1 MSAQSII
8 IVVGIVLIGLTV
20 LSSLGKKDS
29 GTQLINPKIAIPLGI
44 LGVLLVIYG
53 SYTSSDVS
61 YVSSQM
67 EQITRGNTVDIEG
80 PVTSVRVISPVEG
93 DSVDCR
99 ILSMGVYPE
108 GHEKDIWVVLKP
120 SDERYYPQ
128 SDHTN
133 TSYKRDGEWQVVTRF
148 GGDLEEKYELIV
160 YEADESASQ
169 FFSATIQDWKD
180 QESYPGLEDAD
191 LPQGATEVDRID
203 VYLGKNCRGVF

>member
-1 MSAQSII
+1 MSAQLLII
-8 IVVGIVLIGLTV
+8 IVGIVLIGVSV

-29 GTQLINPKIAIPLGI
+29 GTQLINPKVGIPLGI
-44 LGVLLVIYG
+44 LGVLMIIYG
-53 SYTSSDVS
+53 SYTSDVA

-67 EQITRGNTVDIEG
+67 EQITRGTKVEIEG
-80 PVTSVRVISPVEG
+80 PVNSVKVISPVEA

-120 SDERYYPQ
+120 SDEKYYPQ

-160 YEADESASQ
+160 YETDASASQ
-169 FFSATIQDWKD
+169 FFSTTILDWKNK
-180 QESYPGLEDAD
+180 ESYPGLEETDMPA
-191 LPQGATEVDRID
+191 GATEVDRIN
-203 VYLGKNCRGVF
+203 VYLRKNCRGVH

>member
-1 MSAQSII
+1 MSANLLII
-8 IVVGIVLIGLTV
+8 LVGIVLIGVSV

-29 GTQLINPKIAIPLGI
+29 GTQLINPKVGIPLGV
-44 LGVLLVIYG
+44 LGVLMIIYG
-53 SYTSSDVS
+53 SYTSDVA

-67 EQITRGNTVDIEG
+67 EQITRGKKVEIEG
-80 PVTSVRVISPVEG
+80 PVTSVKVISPVEA

-120 SDERYYPQ
+120 SDEKYYPQ

-160 YEADESASQ
+160 YETDASASQ
-169 FFSATIQDWKD
+169 FFSTTILDWKNK
-180 QESYPGLEDAD
+180 ESYPGLEETDMPA
-191 LPQGATEVDRID
+191 GATEVDRIN
-203 VYLGKNCRGVF
+203 VYLRKNCRGVH

>member
-8 IVVGIVLIGLTV
+8 IIVGIVLIGVTV

-29 GTQLINPKIAIPLGI
+29 GTPLISPKVAIPLGI
-44 LGVLLVIYG
+44 LGVLMVIYG
-53 SYTSSDVS
+53 SYTSDVS
-61 YVSSQM
+61 HVSSQM
-67 EQITRGNTVDIEG
+67 EQITRGNKVEIKG
-80 PVTSVRVISPVEG
+80 PVNSVKVISPVEG

-99 ILSMGVYPE
+99 ILSMGVYPK

-120 SDERYYPQ
+120 SDEKYYPQ

-160 YEADESASQ
+160 YETDASASQ
-169 FFSATIQDWKD
+169 FFSTTILDWKNK
-180 QESYPGLEDAD
+180 ESYPGLEETDMPA
-191 LPQGATEVDRID
+191 GATEVDRIN
-203 VYLGKNCRGVF
+203 VYLRKNCRGVH

>member
-1 MSAQSII
+1 MSAQLLII
-8 IVVGIVLIGLTV
+8 LVGIVLAGLAV
-20 LSSLGKKDS
+20 VSSLGEKAS
-29 GTQLINPKIAIPLGI
+29 SPQLINPKVGIPLGV
-44 LGVLLVIYG
+44 LGVLMIIFG
-53 SYTSSDVS
+53 SYTSDVV

-67 EQITRGNTVDIEG
+67 EQVSRGNKLEIKG
-80 PVTSVRVISPVEG
+80 PVDSVRVISPVEG

-120 SDERYYPQ
+120 SDEKYYPQ

-148 GGDLEEKYELIV
+148 GGDFEEKYELIV
-160 YEADESASQ
+160 YETDASASQ
-169 FFSATIQDWKD
+169 FFSTTIQDWKN
-180 QESYPGLEDAD
+180 QESYPGLEDAE
-191 LPQGATEVDRID
+191 LPEGATEVDRIN

>member
-1 MSAQSII
+1 M
-8 IVVGIVLIGLTV
+8 GIVLIGVTV
-20 LSSLGKKDS
+20 LSSLGKKDA
-29 GTQLINPKIAIPLGI
+29 GAQLINPKVAIPLGV
-44 LGVLLVIYG
+44 LGVLMVIYA
-53 SYTSSDVS
+53 SYTSDVL

-67 EQITRGNTVDIEG
+67 EQITRGNKVEIEG
-80 PVTSVRVISPVEG
+80 PVTSVKVISPVEA

-99 ILSMGVYPE
+99 ILSMGVYPK
-108 GHEKDIWVVLKP
+108 GHEKDIWVVLRP
-120 SDERYYPQ
+120 SDDRYYPQ

-160 YEADESASQ
+160 YETDASASQ
-169 FFSATIQDWKD
+169 FFSTTIQDWKS

-191 LPQGATEVDRID
+191 LPEGATEVDRIN

>member
-1 MSAQSII
+1 MSAQLLI
-8 IVVGIVLIGLTV
+8 IVVGIVLIGVTV

-29 GTQLINPKIAIPLGI
+29 GTQLINPKVAIPLGI
-44 LGVLLVIYG
+44 LGVLMVIYG
-53 SYTSSDVS
+53 SYTSDVS

-67 EQITRGNTVDIEG
+67 EQITRGNKLEIKG
-80 PVTSVRVISPVEG
+80 PVTSVKVISPVEA

-120 SDERYYPQ
+120 SDEKYYPQ

-148 GGDLEEKYELIV
+148 GGDLGEKYELIV
-160 YEADESASQ
+160 YETDVSASE
-169 FFSATIQDWKD
+169 FFSTTIQDWKN
-180 QESYPGLEDAD
+180 QEAYPGLEDAD
-191 LPQGATEVDRID
+191 MPQSAIEVDRIN
-203 VYLGKNCRGVF
+203 VYLRKNCRGVF

>member
-1 MSAQSII
+1 MSAQLLII
-8 IVVGIVLIGLTV
+8 LVGIVLIGLSV
-20 LSSLGKKDS
+20 LSSLAEKGSSTKLMD
-29 GTQLINPKIAIPLGI
+29 PKVGIPLGI
-44 LGVLLVIYG
+44 LGVLMIIFG
-53 SYTSSDVS
+53 SYTSDVG

-67 EQITRGNTVDIEG
+67 EQVSRGNKLEIEG
-80 PVTSVRVISPVEG
+80 PVSSVKVISPVEA

-120 SDERYYPQ
+120 SDEKYYPQ

-160 YEADESASQ
+160 YETDASASL
-169 FFSATIQDWKD
+169 FFSTTIQDWKNR
-180 QESYPGLEDAD
+180 QSYPGLEDAD
-191 LPQGATEVDRID
+191 MPQGATEVDRIN

>member
-1 MSAQSII
+1 MSAQTII
-8 IVVGIVLIGLTV
+8 IIVGIVLIGVTV

-29 GTQLINPKIAIPLGI
+29 GTQLINPKVAIPLGV
-44 LGVLLVIYG
+44 LGVLMVIYG
-53 SYTSSDVS
+53 SYTSDVM

-67 EQITRGNTVDIEG
+67 EQITRGNKVELEG
-80 PVTSVRVISPVEG
+80 PVSSVKVISPVEA

-99 ILSMGVYPE
+99 ILSMGVYPK

-160 YEADESASQ
+160 YETDESASQ
-169 FFSATIQDWKD
+169 FFSSTIEDWKS
-180 QESYPGLEDAD
+180 QEAYPGLLDAE
-191 LPQGATEVDRID
+191 LPQGATEVDRIN

>member
-8 IVVGIVLIGLTV
+8 IVVGIVLIGVTV
-20 LSSLGKKDS
+20 LSSLGKKDP
-29 GTQLINPKIAIPLGI
+29 GTQLINPRVAIPLAI
-44 LGVLLVIYG
+44 LGVLMVIYG
-53 SYTSSDVS
+53 SYTSDVS

-67 EQITRGNTVDIEG
+67 EQVTRGNKVEIEG
-80 PVTSVRVISPVEG
+80 PVTSVRVISPVEA

-99 ILSMGVYPE
+99 ILSMGVYPK

-120 SDERYYPQ
+120 SDDRFYPQ

-160 YEADESASQ
+160 YETDVAASQ
-169 FFSATIQDWKD
+169 FFSKTIEDWKNQD
-180 QESYPGLEDAD
+180 AYPGLEEVE
-191 LPQGATEVDRID
+191 LPRGATEVDRIN

>member
-1 MSAQSII
+1 MSAQLLII
-8 IVVGIVLIGLTV
+8 LVGIVLIGLSV
-20 LSSLGKKDS
+20 LSSLGKKGS
-29 GTQLINPKIAIPLGI
+29 STQLINPKVGIPLGL
-44 LGVLLVIYG
+44 LGVLMVIFG
-53 SYTSSDVS
+53 SYTSDVG
-61 YVSSQM
+61 YVGSQM
-67 EQITRGNTVDIEG
+67 EQISRGNKIEIEG
-80 PVTSVRVISPVEG
+80 PVNSVKVISPVEA
-93 DSVDCR
+93 DYVDCR

-120 SDERYYPQ
+120 SDEKYYPQ

-160 YEADESASQ
+160 YETDASASQ
-169 FFSATIQDWKD
+169 FFSTTIQDWKN

-191 LPQGATEVDRID
+191 MPEGATEVDSIN